1 MVEPV
6 RMWDCLLRSHESG
19 LYNIMKRILA
29 SNEPSTTTR
38 EIHLSSVVIQ
48 PEMSTVEAR
57 RHSEV
62 VTSL

>member
-1 MVEPV
+1 
-6 RMWDCLLRSHESG
+6 MWDCLLRSYESG

-29 SNEPSTTTR
+29 SNKLLTTTC

-48 PEMSTVEAR
+48 PEINTLEAR